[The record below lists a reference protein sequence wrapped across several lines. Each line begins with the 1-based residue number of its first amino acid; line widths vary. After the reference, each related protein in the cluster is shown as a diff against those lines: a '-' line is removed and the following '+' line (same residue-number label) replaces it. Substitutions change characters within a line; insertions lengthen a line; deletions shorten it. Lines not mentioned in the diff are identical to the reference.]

1 MTTENR
7 AESKNY
13 KWVMLALLAVTYFL
27 MHASR
32 QIFNASLP
40 DIKASLPG
48 TSDAQWGFTRT
59 AFLFSYGLIV
69 PFAGIAADMLKRK
82 WVVVIGALLF
92 SVSVL
97 GTGFVDGFV
106 GMLVMYGLMNGIGQ
120 CMIPASSSS
129 LIAQHHVE
137 SRSTALSIYQTGL
150 YFGIIASSGLAGW
163 LGGISKD
170 GWRYAFWGC
179 GAIGVVW
186 AIVTAFVMKDTPPLV
201 QHKTAPLR
209 GQDASSCRSTASG
222 APLRGQDASSCR
234 PTDSDKASFREAA
247 LAMVSKPSALLLTF
261 AFGMLVFGSNCFRT
275 FMPLFLREPLASGGF
290 AMTPGSAAFH
300 AVFWFYLGSFIGI
313 GSGARLSDKLAH
325 RFPAIR
331 INMLILGL
339 ALSAPAMA
347 AMVYMPSFTLCCVMM
362 FVFGLGGGFFDC
374 SLYSGL
380 FEVVAPRYRAA
391 AMGVYLC
398 GAFLIGCPA
407 TAVLGYVGQHFSYQ
421 HGIAIFGSTY
431 AIGAVAVLIARLC
444 FFKRDKV
451 S

>member
-163 LGGISKD
+163 LGSISHRTFDYALSFSLGPVDIVSFLKLTVKD

-179 GAIGVVW
+179 GAIGVIW
-186 AIVTAFVMKDTPPLV
+186 AIVTAFVMKDTPPLKS
-201 QHKTAPLR
+201 QTT
-209 GQDASSCRSTASG
+209 G
-222 APLRGQDASSCR
+222 
-234 PTDSDKASFREAA
+234 SDKASFREAA

-421 HGIAIFGSTY
+421 HGIAIFGGTY